1 MNILTHCETN
11 VFFKYFLKKTIFMP
25 PTQFEWCSVY
35 KGCDKRTRKNI
46 KKAIDLLNKY
56 RFFAYCSVE
65 PIKPYWELC
74 DIMVTVYIPADREK
88 WWQDCGQILY
98 QRMFYPIMRHQSKK
112 VLAFCLKLLYNII
125 K

>member
-46 KKAIDLLNKY
+46 NKAIDLLNKY
-56 RFFAYCSVE
+56 HFFAYCSVE
-65 PIKPYWELC
+65 PINLFGNFAMLLSLYTFQQTVKSGGKIAVKYFINGYSILLC
-74 DIMVTVYIPADREK
+74 VISP
-88 WWQDCGQILY
+88 
-98 QRMFYPIMRHQSKK
+98 KK
-112 VLAFCLKLLYNII
+112 FLRSV
-125 K
+125 